1 MDSFQKNFTQ
11 ELLDDAKRLALV
23 MKMSAFGL
31 YSVFRVD
38 EKRYF
43 SGNTEKI
50 MREKPVLV
58 TDDEEIVHAIELLAG
73 NTEGVTPQVV
83 DNGEGDIR
91 TYHYFVVE
99 KQKPDW
105 RAALALVEQ
114 IIGKAETRGKLEV
127 SGTFSLLDLH
137 KKHEDIN
144 SKPE

>member
-1 MDSFQKNFTQ
+1 MQDFQKNFTG
-11 ELLDDAKRLALV
+11 ELLEDAKRLAMV

-43 SGNTEKI
+43 SGNVEKI

-58 TDDEEIVHAIELLAG
+58 TDDEEIAHAIELLAG
-73 NTEGVTPQVV
+73 EKEGVTPHVK
-83 DNGEGDIR
+83 DIGSGDIR

-137 KKHEDIN
+137 LKKE
-144 SKPE
+144 ETE